1 MKIKFSCPHCGKR
14 YTTDKNN
21 IGKMARCKT
30 CEYRF
35 SVSEADNIAGSI
47 KSTYIDKILIQ
58 GADILYNEIDKII
71 VKIARKKSAL
81 GESKNGI
88 LNYNPFELLYFVD
101 YIICE
106 LLKLEHLSKNTYKE
120 ITNNFLRIHL
130 SDFKTS
136 TELKYGKMALFSKEN
151 TSEENMHAVRMDEY
165 QSYLPNIANSWEDI
179 IVYDKDKSLIFKA
192 IIEVMQKLS
201 INMFNGR
208 INEAFVEDSVEV
220 LQLFFAYQIDIQ
232 SKFQNLILEEVIKVK
247 KVTSA

>member
-35 SVSEADNIAGSI
+35 TVTETENLAGSI
-47 KSTYIDKILIQ
+47 KSTFIDKILIQ

-71 VKIARKKSAL
+71 VKIARRKKEQ
-81 GESKNGI
+81 GDGKNGI
-88 LNYNPFELLYFVD
+88 MNYDPFELLYFVD

-120 ITNNFLRIHL
+120 ITNNFLHIHL
-130 SDFKTS
+130 EDFKTS
-136 TELKYGKMALFSKEN
+136 TELKYGKMVIFSKQGH
-151 TSEENMHAVRMDEY
+151 SEENIHALRMDEY

-179 IVYDKDKSLIFKA
+179 IVYDKDRSLIFKA
-192 IIEVMQKLS
+192 IIQVMEKLS
-201 INMFNGR
+201 NNMFNGK
-208 INEAFVEDSVEV
+208 INNTFVDECVEV

-232 SKFQNLILEEVIKVK
+232 RKFQNLILEEVIKVK
-247 KVTSA
+247 RPSQ

>member
-35 SVSEADNIAGSI
+35 TVMEADNIAGSI

-71 VKIARKKSAL
+71 VKIARRKKDK
-81 GESKNGI
+81 GDKKNGI
-88 LNYNPFELLYFVD
+88 LNYDPFELLYFVD

-130 SDFKTS
+130 SDFKVS
-136 TELKYGKMALFSKEN
+136 TELKYGKIALFSKEKN
-151 TSEENMHAVRMDEY
+151 SEENMHAVRMDEY

-179 IVYDKDKSLIFKA
+179 IVYDKDRSLIFKA
-192 IIEVMQKLS
+192 IIQVMEKLS
-201 INMFNGR
+201 NNMFNGK
-208 INEAFVEDSVEV
+208 INDEFVEESVEV

-232 SKFQNLILEEVIKVK
+232 RKFQNLILEEVIKVK
-247 KVTSA
+247 KYSN

>member
-1 MKIKFSCPHCGKR
+1 
-14 YTTDKNN
+14 
-21 IGKMARCKT
+21 MARCKT

-35 SVSEADNIAGSI
+35 TVRETDNLAGSI

-71 VKIARKKSAL
+71 VKIARRKKEQ
-81 GESKNGI
+81 GEGKNGI
-88 LNYNPFELLYFVD
+88 LNYDPFELLYFVD
-101 YIICE
+101 YIIAE

-136 TELKYGKMALFSKEN
+136 TELKYGKIALFSKEGN
-151 TSEENMHAVRMDEY
+151 SEENMHAMRMDEY

-179 IVYDKDKSLIFKA
+179 LVYDKDRSLIFKA
-192 IIEVMQKLS
+192 ILQVMEKLS
-201 INMFNGR
+201 INMFNGKVNG
-208 INEAFVEDSVEV
+208 IFVDESVEV

-232 SKFQNLILEEVIKVK
+232 RKFQNLILEEVIKVK
-247 KVTSA
+247 TYTNNNLK

>member
-1 MKIKFSCPHCGKR
+1 
-14 YTTDKNN
+14 
-21 IGKMARCKT
+21 MARCKT

-35 SVSEADNIAGSI
+35 TVTETDNLAGSI

-71 VKIARKKSAL
+71 VKIARRKKEQ
-81 GESKNGI
+81 GEGKNGI
-88 LNYNPFELLYFVD
+88 LNYDAFELLYFVD

-136 TELKYGKMALFSKEN
+136 TELKYGKIALFSKEGN
-151 TSEENMHAVRMDEY
+151 SEENMHAMRMDEY

-179 IVYDKDKSLIFKA
+179 LVYDKDRSLIFKA
-192 IIEVMQKLS
+192 ILQVMEKLS
-201 INMFNGR
+201 INMFNGKVNG
-208 INEAFVEDSVEV
+208 IFVDESVEV

-232 SKFQNLILEEVIKVK
+232 RKFQNLILEEVIKVK
-247 KVTSA
+247 TYTNNNLK